1 MSMVRGALRLAGKVN
16 MPLMLIL
23 RTITKEPGMKQTRCP
38 THPGEIL
45 REDSLPAVRG
55 FIE

>member
-1 MSMVRGALRLAGKVN
+1 MSIVRGALRLAGKVN